1 MLKRL
6 VLAAILALQFAAVC
20 SVASADLP
28 WPKCYP
34 CPGDPGTQQADST
47 SVR

>member
-6 VLAAILALQFAAVC
+6 VLAAILALQFAAVT
-20 SVASADLP
+20 SIATADMP

-34 CPGDPGTQQADST
+34 CPGDNVYNHAVPQQ
-47 SVR
+47 